1 MPVRVYA
8 EAMTAADVYVALA
21 LLLLALVMWFARR
34 VVAFVLKL
42 LPAVGAVAGTWG
54 AFEVYRAGEQMGWD
68 SPGSA
73 GILVVWVALAI
84 AVASGIVGSITVALQ
99 IRRLMTRGPARSAAS
114 LSLRNRVAVAV
125 AIVCVVGGLSQ
136 AYRYYRGHQPS
147 HDGAVQL
154 MEFARDGTAL
164 YSLDR
169 TGVLKKWYA
178 ERALEAESW
187 LLPEQGSA
195 SALVVSDDGRFAASL
210 AGDRLSV
217 WRLPAARAA
226 EQLTVLNGALAA
238 VALDG
243 GRFASLARSELSVR
257 AWEDPGQALV
267 SVSLPAAALTAAAY
281 GEHDVV
287 VGFADSTLAFY
298 VPAAADLTRRD
309 VSLPGPLRAV
319 PRAIRS
325 DRKGRFLAVSD
336 GGTAVAVLDL
346 QVGRQESLSLL
357 SPLGA
362 FAISAQNRLL
372 LAELVAVRTYDLA
385 GGGSEPLFNHGGA
398 IGALAASPGADTV
411 AIADRQNIWLRND
424 SRHYA
429 APEVRLAGAVQV
441 ARLAADVLPGD
452 SSARP

>member
-1 MPVRVYA
+1 MQ
-8 EAMTAADVYVALA
+8 
-21 LLLLALVMWFARR
+21 LL
-34 VVAFVLKL
+34 
-42 LPAVGAVAGTWG
+42 
-54 AFEVYRAGEQMGWD
+54 
-68 SPGSA
+68 
-73 GILVVWVALAI
+73 
-84 AVASGIVGSITVALQ
+84 
-99 IRRLMTRGPARSAAS
+99 
-114 LSLRNRVAVAV
+114 
-125 AIVCVVGGLSQ
+125 
-136 AYRYYRGHQPS
+136 
-147 HDGAVQL
+147 
-154 MEFARDGTAL
+154 EFARDGAAL

-195 SALVVSDDGRFAASL
+195 SALLVSDDGRFAASL
-210 AGDRLSV
+210 AGRPAQRVAPLRLRAPPSDSRCSTARSLPSRSTAGASRPSHAASSASARGKTP
-217 WRLPAARAA
+217 RL
-226 EQLTVLNGALAA
+226 ALA
-238 VALDG
+238 
-243 GRFASLARSELSVR
+243 
-257 AWEDPGQALV
+257 

-298 VPAAADLTRRD
+298 APAAADLARRE

-325 DRKGRFLAVSD
+325 DRTGRFLAVSD

-346 QVGRQESLSLL
+346 QTGRQESISLL

-411 AIADRQNIWLRND
+411 AIADRQNIWLRSD

-441 ARLAADVLPGD
+441 ARLAAAVLPGD
-452 SSARP
+452 SARRRR